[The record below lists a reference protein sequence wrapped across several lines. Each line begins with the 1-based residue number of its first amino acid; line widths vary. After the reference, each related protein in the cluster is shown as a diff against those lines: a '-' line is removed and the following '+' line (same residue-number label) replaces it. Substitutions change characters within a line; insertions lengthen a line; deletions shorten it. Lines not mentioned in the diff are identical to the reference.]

1 MTSDYLA
8 FFMGLFGSLHCVAM
22 CGPLLLALPTV
33 GENQWTKAKNRLLY
47 QIGRILTYGVI
58 GLFIGFIGIGISMK
72 GWQQVLSITTGGALI
87 LIALFHFIGTKNS
100 SVLKIQQKLL
110 APLIKQM
117 GYWLHKPGG
126 SFMTGVLNG
135 ILPCG
140 MVYMA
145 LATALNTGSA
155 INGARFM
162 VLFGLGTLPLLLL
175 TAVAGNFIKSK
186 IPFRLSAWL
195 PFLFLVMGSWFI
207 LRGANLDIPFLS
219 PLIYPSGMILCE

>member
-22 CGPLLLALPTV
+22 CGPLLLALPSI
-33 GENQWTKAKNRLLY
+33 GESQWTKAKNRLLY

-72 GWQQVLSITTGGALI
+72 GWQQVLSITTGVALI

-207 LRGANLDIPFLS
+207 LRGANLDIPMLS
-219 PLIYPSGMILCE
+219 PLIYPNGMILCE